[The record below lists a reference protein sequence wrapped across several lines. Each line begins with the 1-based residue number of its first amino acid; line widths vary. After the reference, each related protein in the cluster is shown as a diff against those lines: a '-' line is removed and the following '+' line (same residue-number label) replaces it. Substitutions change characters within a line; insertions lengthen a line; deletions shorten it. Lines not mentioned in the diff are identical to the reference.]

1 MITIHTNL
9 GEIKVALNKEKAPE
23 TVKNFLEYVNSGHYE
38 GTIFHRV
45 IENFMIQGGG
55 FDQEMNQKMVNSAIK
70 CESNNGL
77 SNKVGTIAMARTS
90 DPHSATAQ
98 FFINTKDNDFLDF
111 TAETMQGW
119 GYCVF
124 GEVVEGMAVVN
135 QIKMVETGFVAGM
148 QDVPVETVTIEKI
161 TVEE

>member
-1 MITIHTNL
+1 MVIINTNF
-9 GEIKVALNKEKAPE
+9 GDIKIALNTEKAPE
-23 TVKNFLEYVNSGHYE
+23 TVKNFLEYVNSGHFE
-38 GTIFHRV
+38 GTVFHRV

-55 FDQEMNQKMVNSAIK
+55 FDGDMIQKPVKAPIK

-77 SNKVGTIAMARTS
+77 SNKVGTVAMARTS

-98 FFINTKDNDFLDF
+98 FFINTKDNNFLDF

-124 GEVVEGMAVVN
+124 AEVVEGMAVVN
-135 QIKMVETGFVAGM
+135 QIKMVETSFVSGM
-148 QDVPVETVTIEKI
+148 QDVPVENVVINNVTIE
-161 TVEE
+161 E

>member
-9 GEIKVALNKEKAPE
+9 GEIKVELNAEKAPE
-23 TVKNFLEYVNSGHYE
+23 TVKNFLSYVESGHFE
-38 GTIFHRV
+38 DTIFHRV

-55 FDQEMNQKMVNSAIK
+55 FDSEMNQKPVNAPIK

-77 SNKVGTIAMARTS
+77 SNKVGTIAMARTM

-98 FFINTKDNDFLDF
+98 FFINVKDNSFLDF
-111 TAETMQGW
+111 TAETSQGW
-119 GYCVF
+119 GYAVF

-135 QIKMVETGFVAGM
+135 QIKMAETGFASGM
-148 QDVPVETVTIEKI
+148 QDVPVEPIEIIKI
-161 TVEE
+161 TQD

>member
-9 GEIKVALNKEKAPE
+9 GEIKVKLYADKAPE
-23 TVKNFLEYVNSGHYE
+23 TVQNFLSYVDSGHYE
-38 GTIFHRV
+38 GTLFHRV

-55 FDQEMNQKMVNSAIK
+55 FDQEMALKPTSDKIK

-77 SNKVGTIAMARTS
+77 SNKVGTLAMARTS
-90 DPHSATAQ
+90 DPHSATCQ

-111 TAETMQGW
+111 SAETMQGW

-124 GEVVEGMAVVN
+124 GEVTDGMAVVN
-135 QIKMVETGFVAGM
+135 QIKMLETGFTAGM
-148 QDVPVETVTIEKI
+148 KDVPLEPVVINKI
-161 TVEE
+161 TKD